1 MQLTIQLM
9 ELNVPLIIGL
19 NMVDVATQRGIKIQ
33 FDQLMKR
40 LKYLCSQSWLEN
52 LKGLMTYY
60 MS

>member
-1 MQLTIQLM
+1 M

-52 LKGLMTYY
+52 LKD
-60 MS
+60 